1 MVLLAQ
7 HSRDPSEED
16 LLMSIRILSA
26 ITLVMVFVWVTPST
40 VAAQGKAS
48 AAKTWTPPR
57 TPDGQ
62 PDLQGTWNNSTITP
76 LERPTELAGKE
87 FFTPQEAAAYEKQTL
102 QNSNADRRDGGAEA
116 DVGRAYNEF
125 WRTRGGVVAT
135 LRTSLIIDP
144 TNGRIPPLTP
154 EAQKQNATRNDYRR
168 LHPADGPEDRP
179 LAERCLLWG
188 SAGPPM
194 LPVGYNSNYQIIQTP
209 GYVVILIEMIHD
221 TRIIHLDGR
230 PHQPQNVRQWLGD
243 SIGRWEGQTL
253 VVETTN
259 FTDKTAFRG
268 ASENMRLVER
278 FTRTAENTLLYEFT
292 VDDPSSFT
300 RSWTGQVPMTK
311 TNDQLFEYACHEG
324 NYGLGNVLAGA
335 RAEEK
340 APGAAQR

>member
-1 MVLLAQ
+1 MNIRTLSALALVTALLLA
-7 HSRDPSEED
+7 P
-16 LLMSIRILSA
+16 A
-26 ITLVMVFVWVTPST
+26 P
-40 VAAQGKAS
+40 AAGQARAS
-48 AAKTWTPPR
+48 ATKTWTPPR

-62 PDLQGTWNNSTITP
+62 PDLQGIWNSSTITP
-76 LERPTELAGKE
+76 LERPADLAAKE

-102 QNSNADRRDGGAEA
+102 QSSNADRRDGGADA

-125 WRTRGGVVAT
+125 WRTRGGVVST

-144 TNGRIPPLTP
+144 PNGRIPPLTP
-154 EAQKQNATRNDYRR
+154 EGQKRNAARADYRR
-168 LHPADGPEDRP
+168 QHPADGPEDRP

-194 LPVGYNSNYQIIQTP
+194 LPAGYNSNYQIIQSP

-221 TRIIHLDGR
+221 IRVIPLNGQR
-230 PHQPQNVRQWLGD
+230 PHAPQTVRQWLGD

-268 ASENMRLVER
+268 ASENMRLIER

-292 VDDPSSFT
+292 VDDPASFT
-300 RSWTGQVPMTK
+300 RPFTGQVPMTK
-311 TNDQLFEYACHEG
+311 TNELLFEYACHEG
-324 NYGLGNVLAGA
+324 NYGLGNVLAGS

-340 APGAAQR
+340 AAAEARKR